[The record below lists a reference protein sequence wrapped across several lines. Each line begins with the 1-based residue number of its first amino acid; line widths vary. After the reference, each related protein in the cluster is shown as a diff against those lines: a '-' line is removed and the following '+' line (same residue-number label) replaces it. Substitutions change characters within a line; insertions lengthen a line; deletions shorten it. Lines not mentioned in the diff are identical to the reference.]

1 MATSV
6 SVSAVSVSAV
16 SVSAVM
22 AQPTEIT
29 TIDRERDVDVD
40 VDVEGENNTKI
51 FRYKLSNDILSII
64 TQFAKIHQLDDRHS
78 YKEAW
83 EVWLNENKECIE
95 DETDRLVAAGY
106 KGDVEE
112 KMYIA
117 GRYYFREKVKIK
129 KNKGEGKKVAVVS
142 KKKREY
148 IVMGK
153 DFIKAI
159 DVHLLTAMKQKGF
172 KPAFAYKTFCEQHI
186 ELLRTEIRRLVN
198 EEKHIFTDK
207 DMNMKI
213 KKTYKNRYF
222 MLSKADKGEGEGE
235 DSENED

>member
-6 SVSAVSVSAV
+6 SA
-16 SVSAVM
+16 VSAVM
-22 AQPTEIT
+22 AQTNEIT
-29 TIDRERDVDVD
+29 TIKREGDGDVDVD
-40 VDVEGENNTKI
+40 VDGENNTKI
-51 FRYKLSNDILSII
+51 FRYKLSDDILHII

-129 KNKGEGKKVAVVS
+129 KNKGEVEGEGKGKKVSAVS

-222 MLSKADKGEGEGE
+222 MLSKAGEGE

>member
-6 SVSAVSVSAV
+6 SVSVSVSA
-16 SVSAVM
+16 VSAVM

-29 TIDRERDVDVD
+29 TIKREGDVDVD
-40 VDVEGENNTKI
+40 GENNTKI

-83 EVWLNENKECIE
+83 EVWLNENKEYIA

-129 KNKGEGKKVAVVS
+129 KNKGEVEVEGKGKKVSAVS

-222 MLSKADKGEGEGE
+222 MLSKADKDEGE

>member
-6 SVSAVSVSAV
+6 SD
-16 SVSAVM
+16 VSAVM
-22 AQPTEIT
+22 AQPNEIT
-29 TIDRERDVDVD
+29 TIKREGEGDVDVD
-40 VDVEGENNTKI
+40 VDGENNTKI

-64 TQFAKIHQLDDRHS
+64 TQFSKIHQLDDRHS

-83 EVWLNENKECIE
+83 EVWLNENKEYIA

-129 KNKGEGKKVAVVS
+129 KNKGEVEVEGKGKKVSAVS

-222 MLSKADKGEGEGE
+222 MLSKAGEGE

>member
-6 SVSAVSVSAV
+6 SV

-29 TIDRERDVDVD
+29 TMKREGEGDVDVD
-40 VDVEGENNTKI
+40 GENNTKI
-51 FRYKLSNDILSII
+51 FRYKLSNYILSII

-83 EVWLNENKECIE
+83 EVWLNENKEYIA

-129 KNKGEGKKVAVVS
+129 KNKGEVEGKKVSAVS

-222 MLSKADKGEGEGE
+222 MLSKAGEGE

>member
-6 SVSAVSVSAV
+6 SV

-29 TIDRERDVDVD
+29 TMKREGEGDVDVD
-40 VDVEGENNTKI
+40 GENNTKI

-83 EVWLNENKECIE
+83 EVWLNENKEYIK

-129 KNKGEGKKVAVVS
+129 KNKGEVEGKKVSAVS

-222 MLSKADKGEGEGE
+222 MLSKAGEGE

>member
-6 SVSAVSVSAV
+6 SA
-16 SVSAVM
+16 VSAVM
-22 AQPTEIT
+22 AQQPTEIT
-29 TIDRERDVDVD
+29 TMKREGEGDVDVD

-83 EVWLNENKECIE
+83 EVWLNENKEYIK

-129 KNKGEGKKVAVVS
+129 KNKGEVEVEVEGKGKKVSAVS

-222 MLSKADKGEGEGE
+222 MLSKAGEGE

>member
-6 SVSAVSVSAV
+6 SD
-16 SVSAVM
+16 VSAVM
-22 AQPTEIT
+22 AQPNEIT
-29 TIDRERDVDVD
+29 TIKREGEGDVDVD
-40 VDVEGENNTKI
+40 VDGENNTKI

-83 EVWLNENKECIE
+83 EVWLNENKEYIA

-129 KNKGEGKKVAVVS
+129 KNKGEVEVEGKGKKVSAVS

-222 MLSKADKGEGEGE
+222 MLSKAGEGE

>member
-6 SVSAVSVSAV
+6 SV

-29 TIDRERDVDVD
+29 TMKREGEGDVDVD
-40 VDVEGENNTKI
+40 GENNTKI

-83 EVWLNENKECIE
+83 EVWLNENKEYIA

-129 KNKGEGKKVAVVS
+129 KNKGEVEGKKVSAVS

-222 MLSKADKGEGEGE
+222 MLSKAGEGE

>member
-6 SVSAVSVSAV
+6 
-16 SVSAVM
+16 M
-22 AQPTEIT
+22 AQPNEIT
-29 TIDRERDVDVD
+29 TIQRD
-40 VDVEGENNTKI
+40 GENNTKI
-51 FRYKLSNDILSII
+51 FRYKLSDGILSII

-83 EVWLNENKECIE
+83 KVWLNENKEYIE

-106 KGDVEE
+106 KGEVED

-117 GRYYFREKVKIK
+117 GRYYFRERVKIK
-129 KNKGEGKKVAVVS
+129 KNKGEVNGKKVAVVIS
-142 KKKREY
+142 KEEGKKKREY

-159 DVHLLTAMKQKGF
+159 DVHLLTAMKQKSF
-172 KPAFAYKTFCEQHI
+172 KPEFAYKTFCEQHI
-186 ELLRTEIRRLVN
+186 ELLRSEIRRLVN

-207 DMNMKI
+207 DMNLKI

-222 MLSKADKGEGEGE
+222 MLSKMDKDEGEHE

>member
-1 MATSV
+1 MIAN
-6 SVSAVSVSAV
+6 A
-16 SVSAVM
+16 
-22 AQPTEIT
+22 
-29 TIDRERDVDVD
+29 
-40 VDVEGENNTKI
+40 GEETNKI

-78 YKEAW
+78 YKDAW
-83 EVWLNENKECIE
+83 KVWLNDHKESIAG
-95 DETDRLVAAGY
+95 ETERLSELGY

-129 KNKGEGKKVAVVS
+129 KNSDVSTSEKMEVKKT
-142 KKKREY
+142 KRNY

-153 DFIKAI
+153 NFIEAM
-159 DVHLLTAMKQKGF
+159 DNHLSTSMKQKDF
-172 KPAFAYKTFCEQHI
+172 KPAVAYKNFCEQHI
-186 ELLRTEIRRLVN
+186 DLLRTEIRRLVN

-207 DMNMKI
+207 DMNLKI

-222 MLSKADKGEGEGE
+222 MLSKADKHEDEEDKDEDEEDKDE
-235 DSENED
+235 DSENDD

>member
-6 SVSAVSVSAV
+6 SD
-16 SVSAVM
+16 VSAVM
-22 AQPTEIT
+22 AQPNEIT
-29 TIDRERDVDVD
+29 TIKREGEGDVDVD
-40 VDVEGENNTKI
+40 VDGENNTKI

-64 TQFAKIHQLDDRHS
+64 TQFSKIHQLDDRHS

-83 EVWLNENKECIE
+83 EVWLNENKEYIK

-129 KNKGEGKKVAVVS
+129 KNKGEVDGEGKKVSAVS

-222 MLSKADKGEGEGE
+222 MLSKADKDEGE

>member
-1 MATSV
+1 MAT
-6 SVSAVSVSAV
+6 SVSAVSV
-16 SVSAVM
+16 M
-22 AQPTEIT
+22 AQTNEIT
-29 TIDRERDVDVD
+29 TIKRDGDGD
-40 VDVEGENNTKI
+40 GEKNTKI
-51 FRYKLSNDILSII
+51 FRYKLSDDILPII

-95 DETDRLVAAGY
+95 RETDRLVAAGY
-106 KGDVEE
+106 KGDVKE

-129 KNKGEGKKVAVVS
+129 KNKGKGKEVAVVS
-142 KKKREY
+142 KEGGKKKREY

-159 DVHLLTAMKQKGF
+159 DVHLLTAIKQTKF

-186 ELLRTEIRRLVN
+186 ELLRIEIRRLIN
-198 EEKHIFTDK
+198 KEKHIFTDK
-207 DMNMKI
+207 DMNLKI

-222 MLSKADKGEGEGE
+222 MMSKADEGE

>member
-6 SVSAVSVSAV
+6 SA
-16 SVSAVM
+16 VSAVM
-22 AQPTEIT
+22 AQPNEIT
-29 TIDRERDVDVD
+29 TMKREGEGDVDVD
-40 VDVEGENNTKI
+40 GENNTKI

-64 TQFAKIHQLDDRHS
+64 TQFSKIHQLDDRHS

-83 EVWLNENKECIE
+83 EVWLNENKEYIA

-129 KNKGEGKKVAVVS
+129 KNKGEVEVEGKGKKVSAVS

-222 MLSKADKGEGEGE
+222 MLSKAGEGE